1 MHRDGKEFWVS
12 ATGVEWDTSD
22 PPPGNCT
29 QCGQRHWSHQPT
41 ATCSGR
47 VVKQAQPQAT
57 TSDKV
62 DAWDDALFET
72 MVSEFRQAAGGGGLD
87 AGP

>member
-1 MHRDGKEFWVS
+1 M
-12 ATGVEWDTSD
+12 
-22 PPPGNCT
+22 
-29 QCGQRHWSHQPT
+29 
-41 ATCSGR
+41 
-47 VVKQAQPQAT
+47 KQAQPQAT

-72 MVSEFRQAAGGGGLD
+72 MVLEFRPATGGGGLD